1 VSAPGY
7 GVAGPFASRPA
18 YAPSISA
25 AGGVALTNTPD
36 AACVTSSVDEVMHHV
51 PRVTTAGTS
60 PELQSDGVAALGV
73 ASAILTALVGRDRGR
88 PVNDVRTSMLATV
101 THLLTD
107 WVVDYNDAPQP
118 LAPRHNGNGPSALY
132 RIYDASEGH
141 IFLAAPQAKE
151 WPPLVAALKDFA
163 DLGDDQRFSTLE
175 GREANDDELGRRLEA
190 AFSKESAAFWEK
202 HLGAAGLGCVEL
214 YAGAPA
220 RLIQTDPQLAAEYT
234 VTAVSPIFDEHLR
247 FSPLVGLSRSEI
259 RAPGGCL
266 AGQHTVS
273 VLREFGYD
281 DATIAKWQ
289 DAGVIHCG

>member
-1 VSAPGY
+1 V
-7 GVAGPFASRPA
+7 V
-18 YAPSISA
+18 
-25 AGGVALTNTPD
+25 LTNTPD

-51 PRVTTAGTS
+51 PRVTTAGTAT
-60 PELQSDGVAALGV
+60 ELQSDGVAALGV
-73 ASAILTALVGRDRGR
+73 ASAILTALVGRDRGH
-88 PVNDVRTSMLATV
+88 PINDLRTSMLATV

-107 WVVDYNDAPQP
+107 WVVDYTDAPQP
-118 LAPRHNGNGPSALY
+118 LAPRHNGNGLSALY
-132 RIYDASEGH
+132 RIYGASEGY

-151 WPPLVAALKDFA
+151 WPPLVAALQDFA
-163 DLGDDQRFSTLE
+163 DLGDDQRFSTPE
-175 GREANDDELGRRLEA
+175 AREANDDELARCLEA

-214 YAGAPA
+214 YEGAPA

-234 VTAVSPIFDEHLR
+234 VPAVSPIFDEHLR

>member
-1 VSAPGY
+1 
-7 GVAGPFASRPA
+7 
-18 YAPSISA
+18 
-25 AGGVALTNTPD
+25 
-36 AACVTSSVDEVMHHV
+36 MHHV

-151 WPPLVAALKDFA
+151 WPPLVAALQGFA

-214 YAGAPA
+214 YEGAPA